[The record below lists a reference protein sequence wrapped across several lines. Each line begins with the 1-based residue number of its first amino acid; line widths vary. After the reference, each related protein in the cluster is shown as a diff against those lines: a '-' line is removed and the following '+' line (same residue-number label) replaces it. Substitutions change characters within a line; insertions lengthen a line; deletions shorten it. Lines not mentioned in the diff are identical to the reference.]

1 MICFKCGAP
10 ASISMSGMVILSC
23 SCFPVGVTKL
33 PTRCPL
39 CGEVVYVREYHRCG
53 FGHVTATTTN
63 PAPVPVASL
72 SASQGDSENTS
83 EITQEYAQRICDMLA
98 VNIAEHKKICGG
110 CQALDRSCFEILP
123 TEETLKKWQ
132 KKTEGVL

>member
-10 ASISMSGMVILSC
+10 ASMSMNGMVILSC

-39 CGEVVYVREYHRCG
+39 CGVVVHVQEYHRCG
-53 FGHVTATTTN
+53 FGYVTATTTN
-63 PAPVPVASL
+63 PAPTPVASL
-72 SASQGDSENTS
+72 AASQGDS

-98 VNIAEHKKICGG
+98 MNIAEHKKICGG
-110 CQALDRSCFEILP
+110 CQALGRSCFEILP

-132 KKTEGVL
+132 KKAEGVS